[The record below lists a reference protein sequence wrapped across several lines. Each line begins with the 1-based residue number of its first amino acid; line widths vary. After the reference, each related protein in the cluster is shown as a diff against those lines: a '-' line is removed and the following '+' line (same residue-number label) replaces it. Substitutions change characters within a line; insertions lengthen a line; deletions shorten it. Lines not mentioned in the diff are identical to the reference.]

1 MYTVAFVSQLPAWLF
16 QSRLGNFLKFW
27 TRYEL
32 VTLATVFECGIF
44 VGHLGSDSF
53 FFLFFFIIFLFILG
67 YRLTCDFSIFY
78 KKEVKV
84 SV

>member
-1 MYTVAFVSQLPAWLF
+1 MNLSLWPLYLNVVFLWAIWVLTV
-16 QSRLGNFLKFW
+16 
-27 TRYEL
+27 
-32 VTLATVFECGIF
+32 
-44 VGHLGSDSF
+44 

>member
-1 MYTVAFVSQLPAWLF
+1 MNLSLWPLYLNVV
-16 QSRLGNFLKFW
+16 FLW
-27 TRYEL
+27 AIWVL
-32 VTLATVFECGIF
+32 TVFCF
-44 VGHLGSDSF
+44 C
-53 FFLFFFIIFLFILG
+53 FFFIIFLFILG